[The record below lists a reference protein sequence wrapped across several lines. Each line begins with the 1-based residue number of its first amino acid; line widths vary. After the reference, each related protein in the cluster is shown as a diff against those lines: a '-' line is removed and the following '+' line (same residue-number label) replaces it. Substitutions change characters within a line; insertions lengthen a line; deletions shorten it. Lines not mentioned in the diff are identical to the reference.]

1 MKPIINFILIL
12 FITSNSLAQTA
23 PFYEGYNWETNPSY
37 NIEESD
43 KDMVAIKDKIVTEFY
58 FEDQNLTEYYLEH
71 KILWL
76 NSDDRIEEY
85 NKIYLAFSN
94 KTSLKVSKARVI
106 KKTGEI
112 IELDESKILSA
123 ENEETGRKYNY
134 FALEGLQ
141 KGSIVEYYYVIKR
154 RPTYQGARVDIQ
166 NDYNKK
172 AVEFDLYAPSNLL
185 FTFKSFN
192 LNSTVTKDE
201 TSTEKMHWQLAIK
214 DVVGIDK
221 EEQSPYRAAL
231 GYMMYKLHQN
241 TANNIIITSY
251 NEVAQNLFAFYYP
264 EYNEEETK
272 LINKFAKNIKLNND
286 DENEEKKARIID
298 LYIKENI
305 YISDND
311 SENLKNLSNVI
322 NTKTA
327 NETGIVKLYVALFKK
342 FNITHE
348 MVLTSNR
355 TKLKFDREFEATN
368 FLQEFLFYFPA
379 SKKYLSPSKF
389 GTRFGFPPPYYMD
402 NYGLFVTGYNIN
414 GKRKAFSEVKY
425 IEGIP
430 ASSSTDEMVINVYFN
445 KEDFSQNTITLE
457 RKLNGYYAM
466 NIQPFMNLIPA
477 NRKNEVIDEAFAQNT
492 DKNAKVLKRV
502 LINEDPSLFGVKP
515 FVVKFDISSE
525 YFVEKAGNKYLFKLG
540 DLIGP
545 QMEMYQ
551 EKKRILPLE
560 AEFNRSYYRTIK
572 IHIPEGY
579 KISNLDDIT
588 IKNSYTAKG
597 KELFIF
603 DSYYTLDGN
612 ILTVTADEHYRESIV
627 APEIFEAYRTVINS
641 AADFN
646 KVTLILEP
654 K

>member
-1 MKPIINFILIL
+1 MKPVKNFILIL
-12 FITSNSLAQTA
+12 FITCNSIAQTV
-23 PFYEGYNWETNPSY
+23 PFYESYIWETTPSY
-37 NIEESD
+37 QVEESD

-85 NKIYLAFSN
+85 NKIYLPFSN
-94 KTSLKVSKARVI
+94 NASLKLSKARVI
-106 KKTGEI
+106 KKTGEV
-112 IELDESKILSA
+112 IELEESKILSA
-123 ENEETGRKYNY
+123 EDEETGRKYKY
-134 FALEGLQ
+134 FALEGIE
-141 KGSIVEYYYVIKR
+141 KGSIVEYYYVVKK
-154 RPTYQGARVDIQ
+154 RPTYQGARIDIQ
-166 NDYNKK
+166 NDYDKQI
-172 AVEFDLYAPSNLL
+172 VEFDLYAPSNLL

-192 LNSTVTKDE
+192 LNNKVTKDE
-201 TSTEKMHWQLAIK
+201 TSLEKLHWQLTVK
-214 DVVGIDK
+214 DVVGVDK

-231 GYMMYKLHQN
+231 GFVMYKLHQN
-241 TANNIIITSY
+241 TAKNIIITSY
-251 NEVAQNLFAFYYP
+251 NDVAQNLYAFYYP

-272 LINKFAKNIKLNND
+272 LINKFAKNIKL
-286 DENEEKKARIID
+286 DEDQDEEDKARIVD

-305 YISDND
+305 YFSDND
-311 SENLKNLSNVI
+311 SENLKNLTNVL
-322 NTKTA
+322 NSKTA

-355 TKLKFDREFEATN
+355 TQLKFDREFEATN
-368 FLQEFLFYFPA
+368 YLQEFLFYFPA

-389 GTRFGFPPPYYMD
+389 GTRFGFPPPFYMD

-430 ASSSTDEMVINVYFN
+430 ASSSTDEMFIEVYFTE
-445 KEDFSQNTITLE
+445 EDFTKNTISLE

-466 NIQPFMNLIPA
+466 NIQPFMNLIQP

-492 DKNAKVLKRV
+492 DKNAKVLKRE

-515 FVVKFDISSE
+515 FVVKFNISSE

-540 DLIGP
+540 DIIGP

-579 KISNLDDIT
+579 QISNLDDIT
-588 IKNSYTAKG
+588 IKNSYATKD

-603 DSYYTLDGN
+603 DSYYSLEGN

>member
-1 MKPIINFILIL
+1 MKPVKNFILIL
-12 FITSNSLAQTA
+12 FITCNSIAQTV
-23 PFYEGYNWETNPSY
+23 PFYESYTWETTPSY
-37 NIEESD
+37 QVEESD

-85 NKIYLAFSN
+85 NKIYLPFSN
-94 KTSLKVSKARVI
+94 NASLKISKARVI
-106 KKTGEI
+106 KKTGEV
-112 IELDESKILSA
+112 IELEESKILSA
-123 ENEETGRKYNY
+123 EDEETGRKYKY
-134 FALEGLQ
+134 FALEGIE
-141 KGSIVEYYYVIKR
+141 KGSIVEYYYVVKK
-154 RPTYQGARVDIQ
+154 RPTYQGARIDIQ
-166 NDYNKK
+166 NDYDKQI
-172 AVEFDLYAPSNLL
+172 VEFDLYAPSNLL

-192 LNSTVTKDE
+192 LNNKVTKDE
-201 TSTEKMHWQLAIK
+201 TSLEKLHWQLTVK
-214 DVVGIDK
+214 DVVGVDK

-231 GYMMYKLHQN
+231 GFVMYKLHQN
-241 TANNIIITSY
+241 TAKNIIITSY
-251 NEVAQNLFAFYYP
+251 NDVAQNLYAFYYP

-272 LINKFAKNIKLNND
+272 LINKFAKNIKL
-286 DENEEKKARIID
+286 DEDQDEEDKARIVD

-305 YISDND
+305 YFSDND
-311 SENLKNLSNVI
+311 SENLKNLTNVL
-322 NTKTA
+322 NSKTA

-355 TKLKFDREFEATN
+355 TQLKFDREFEATN
-368 FLQEFLFYFPA
+368 YLQEFLFYFPA

-389 GTRFGFPPPYYMD
+389 GTRFGFPPPFYMD

-430 ASSSTDEMVINVYFN
+430 ASSSTDEMFIEVYFTE
-445 KEDFSQNTITLE
+445 EDFTKNTISLE

-466 NIQPFMNLIPA
+466 NIQPLMNLIQP

-492 DKNAKVLKRV
+492 DKNAKVLKRE

-515 FVVKFDISSE
+515 FVVKFNISSE

-540 DLIGP
+540 DIIGP

-579 KISNLDDIT
+579 QISNLDDIT
-588 IKNSYTAKG
+588 IKNSYATKD

-603 DSYYTLDGN
+603 DSYYSLEGN

>member
-231 GYMMYKLHQN
+231 GYVMYKLHQN

-477 NRKNEVIDEAFAQNT
+477 NRKNEVIDETFAQNT

-597 KELFIF
+597 KEVFIF
-603 DSYYTLDGN
+603 DSYYTLDSN

>member
-23 PFYEGYNWETNPSY
+23 PFYEGYNWETNPNY

-172 AVEFDLYAPSNLL
+172 AVEFDLYSPSNLL

-231 GYMMYKLHQN
+231 GYVMYKLHQN

-402 NYGLFVTGYNIN
+402 NYGLFVTGYNIT

>member
-231 GYMMYKLHQN
+231 GYVMYKLHQN

-311 SENLKNLSNVI
+311 SENLKKLTNVLD
-322 NTKTA
+322 TKTA

-588 IKNSYTAKG
+588 IKNSYTANG

>member
-231 GYMMYKLHQN
+231 GYVMYKLHQN

-597 KELFIF
+597 KEVFIF
-603 DSYYTLDGN
+603 DSYYTLDSN

>member
-231 GYMMYKLHQN
+231 GYVMYKLHQN

-477 NRKNEVIDEAFAQNT
+477 NRKNEVIDETFAQNT

>member
-1 MKPIINFILIL
+1 MKPVKNFILIL
-12 FITSNSLAQTA
+12 FITCNSIAQTV
-23 PFYEGYNWETNPSY
+23 PFYESYTWETTPSY
-37 NIEESD
+37 QVEESD

-85 NKIYLAFSN
+85 NKIYLPFSN
-94 KTSLKVSKARVI
+94 NASLKLSKARVI
-106 KKTGEI
+106 KKTGEV
-112 IELDESKILSA
+112 IELEESKILSA
-123 ENEETGRKYNY
+123 EDEETGRKYKY
-134 FALEGLQ
+134 FALEGIE
-141 KGSIVEYYYVIKR
+141 KGSIVEYYYVVKK
-154 RPTYQGARVDIQ
+154 RPTYQGARIDIQ
-166 NDYNKK
+166 NDYDKQI
-172 AVEFDLYAPSNLL
+172 VEFDLYAPSNLL

-192 LNSTVTKDE
+192 LNNKVTKDE
-201 TSTEKMHWQLAIK
+201 TSLEKLHWQLTVK
-214 DVVGIDK
+214 DVVGVDK

-231 GYMMYKLHQN
+231 GFVMYKLHQN
-241 TANNIIITSY
+241 TAKNIIITSY
-251 NEVAQNLFAFYYP
+251 NDVAQNLYAFYYP

-272 LINKFAKNIKLNND
+272 LINKFAKNIKL
-286 DENEEKKARIID
+286 DEDQDEEDKARIVD

-305 YISDND
+305 YFSDND
-311 SENLKNLSNVI
+311 SENLKNLTNVL
-322 NTKTA
+322 NSKTA

-355 TKLKFDREFEATN
+355 TQLKFDREFEATN
-368 FLQEFLFYFPA
+368 YLQEFLFYFPA

-389 GTRFGFPPPYYMD
+389 GTRFGFPPPFYMD

-430 ASSSTDEMVINVYFN
+430 ASSSTDEMFIEVYFTE
-445 KEDFSQNTITLE
+445 EDFTKNTISLE

-466 NIQPFMNLIPA
+466 NIQPFMNLIQP

-492 DKNAKVLKRV
+492 DKNAKVLKRE

-515 FVVKFDISSE
+515 FVVKFNISSE

-540 DLIGP
+540 DIIGP

-579 KISNLDDIT
+579 QISNLDDIT
-588 IKNSYTAKG
+588 IKNSYATKD

-603 DSYYTLDGN
+603 DSYYSLEGN

>member
-1 MKPIINFILIL
+1 MTPLKNFILFL
-12 FITSNSLAQTA
+12 FITCNSIAQTA
-23 PFYEGYNWETNPSY
+23 PFYESYNWETNPSY
-37 NIEESD
+37 QIIGSD
-43 KDMVAIKDKIVTEFY
+43 NDMVAIKDKVVTEFY

-85 NKIYLAFSN
+85 NKIYLPFSN
-94 KTSLKVSKARVI
+94 NASLQVSKARVI
-106 KKTGEI
+106 KKTGEV

-123 ENEETGRKYNY
+123 ENEESGRKYNY
-134 FALEGLQ
+134 FALEGIE
-141 KGSIVEYYYVIKR
+141 KGSIVEYYYVVKR
-154 RPTYQGARVDIQ
+154 RPKYQGARVDIQ
-166 NDYNKK
+166 NDYNKQT
-172 AVEFDLYAPSNLL
+172 VEFDLYAPANLL

-192 LNSTVTKDE
+192 LTSTVTKDE
-201 TSTEKMHWQLAIK
+201 TSSEKMHWQLAVK
-214 DVVGIDK
+214 DVVGVDK

-231 GYMMYKLHQN
+231 GFVMYKLHQN
-241 TANNIIITSY
+241 TYNNSIITSY

-264 EYNEEETK
+264 VYNEEETK
-272 LINKFAKNIKLNND
+272 LIHKFAKNIKIEE
-286 DENEEKKARIID
+286 DESEENKARIVD

-305 YISDND
+305 YISEND
-311 SENLKNLSNVI
+311 SENLKKLTNVLD
-322 NTKTA
+322 TKTA
-327 NETGIVKLYVALFKK
+327 NETGIVKLYVALFQK

-355 TKLKFDREFEATN
+355 LKLKFDKEFEATN

-389 GTRFGFPPPYYMD
+389 GTRFGFPPPYFMD
-402 NYGLFVTGYNIN
+402 NYGLFVTGYDID

-430 ASSSTDEMVINVYFN
+430 ASSSKDEMFIEVHFN
-445 KEDFSQNTITLE
+445 KEDFTKNTISLE
-457 RKLNGYYAM
+457 RKLHGYYAM
-466 NIQPFMNLIPA
+466 NIQPFMNLIQP
-477 NRKNEVIDEAFAQNT
+477 NRKNEVIDESFAQNT
-492 DKNAKVLKRV
+492 DKDAKVLKRE

-540 DLIGP
+540 DIIGP

-572 IHIPEGY
+572 INIPEGY
-579 KISNLDDIT
+579 QISNLEDIK
-588 IKNSYTAKG
+588 IKNSYATKD

-603 DSYYTLDGN
+603 DSYYTLEGN
-612 ILTVTADEHYRESIV
+612 VLTVTADEHYRESIV

-646 KVTLILEP
+646 KVTLVLEP

>member
-1 MKPIINFILIL
+1 MTPLKNLIL
-12 FITSNSLAQTA
+12 FLFITCNSIAQTA
-23 PFYEGYNWETNPSY
+23 PFYESYNWETNPSY
-37 NIEESD
+37 QIIGSD
-43 KDMVAIKDKIVTEFY
+43 NDMVAIKDKVVTEFY

-85 NKIYLAFSN
+85 NKIYLPFSN
-94 KTSLKVSKARVI
+94 NASLQVSKARVI
-106 KKTGEI
+106 KKTGEV

-123 ENEETGRKYNY
+123 ENEESGRKYNY
-134 FALEGLQ
+134 FALEGIE
-141 KGSIVEYYYVIKR
+141 KGSIVEYYYVVKR
-154 RPTYQGARVDIQ
+154 RPKYQGARVDIQ
-166 NDYNKK
+166 NDYNKQT
-172 AVEFDLYAPSNLL
+172 VEFDLYAPANLL

-192 LNSTVTKDE
+192 LTSTVTKDE
-201 TSTEKMHWQLAIK
+201 TSSEKMHWQLAVK
-214 DVVGIDK
+214 DVVGVDK

-231 GYMMYKLHQN
+231 GFVMYKLHQN
-241 TANNIIITSY
+241 TYNNSIITSY

-264 EYNEEETK
+264 VYNEEETK
-272 LINKFAKNIKLNND
+272 LIHKFAKNIKIEE
-286 DENEEKKARIID
+286 DESEENKARIVD

-305 YISDND
+305 YISEND
-311 SENLKNLSNVI
+311 SENLKKLTNVLD
-322 NTKTA
+322 TKTA
-327 NETGIVKLYVALFKK
+327 NETGIVKLYVALFQK

-355 TKLKFDREFEATN
+355 LKLKFDKEFEATN

-389 GTRFGFPPPYYMD
+389 GTRFGFPPPYFMD
-402 NYGLFVTGYNIN
+402 NYGLFVTGYDID

-430 ASSSTDEMVINVYFN
+430 ASSSKDEMFIEVHFN
-445 KEDFSQNTITLE
+445 KEDFTKYTISLE
-457 RKLNGYYAM
+457 RKLHGYYAM
-466 NIQPFMNLIPA
+466 NIQPFMNLIQP
-477 NRKNEVIDEAFAQNT
+477 NRKNEVIDESFAQNT
-492 DKNAKVLKRV
+492 DKDAKVLKRE

-540 DLIGP
+540 DIIGP

-572 IHIPEGY
+572 INIPEGY
-579 KISNLDDIT
+579 QISNLEDIK
-588 IKNSYTAKG
+588 IKNSYATKD

-603 DSYYTLDGN
+603 DSYYTLEGN
-612 ILTVTADEHYRESIV
+612 VLTVTADEHYRESIV
-627 APEIFEAYRTVINS
+627 AQEIYDAYRTVINS

-646 KVTLILEP
+646 KVPHDLEP